1 MNKTIFL
8 LGIFIFLPFS
18 AIPAQ
23 IVINEFYADVAL
35 GIAGDANG
43 DGVRD
48 AKEDEFIELVNA
60 TDSAIDLK
68 EYSIWVSGQLRH
80 QFDTT
85 IVLAP
90 LSAIVIFGGGTPAGT
105 FGNSMVTV
113 ASSGALGLGNGG
125 VKVELK
131 DTGNEI
137 IEEFTYP
144 SENAH
149 ISWTRYPD
157 VIGGFISHNQ
167 IPDTYGSSF
176 SPGTMLN
183 SFPFGLEDHT
193 TYVHFPQTTG
203 KVNEGDSIFLLPIYL
218 INPSNE
224 ATTLTVSYIK
234 TQDSDDLL
242 NFTSKTITFEPNE
255 AGQKYVP
262 IPIKDDS
269 LVEGQ
274 ESFDFLLTDIR
285 GGNNSQLSI
294 NQNFT
299 LIIEENDFD
308 FPLLLN
314 EIHADPATGLEG
326 DANQDGVRNA
336 KEDEFLEFVNTSIL
350 PIDISGFQLFDENA
364 LRHTI
369 LAGTIIQAQQAFV
382 VFGGGMLDGDYGT
395 AITQTA
401 STGGLNLLN
410 TGDQIIL
417 KDTTGAVVYAYTYE
431 SEGANNQSITRFPD
445 LAKETI
451 ATLHSTV
458 GNFQLYSPG
467 KNVHGEDFSE
477 LVSNNRVTIPNFKIY
492 PNPTIQSITVD
503 VPHNWKI
510 EQIEVL
516 SSTGQIMKVLPNSL
530 DSKIPIKM
538 PSGIYFLKI
547 YTTERVFIEQLIIK

>member
-8 LGIFIFLPFS
+8 LGILILLPFS

-23 IVINEFYADVAL
+23 IVINDFYADVAL
-35 GIAGDANG
+35 GIVGDANG
-43 DGVRD
+43 DGIRD

-60 TDSAIDLK
+60 TATDIDLK

-85 IVLAP
+85 IFLAP
-90 LSAIVIFGGGTPAGT
+90 FSAIVIFGGGTPTGL
-105 FGNSMVTV
+105 FGNSIVTT
-113 ASSGALGLGNGG
+113 ASSGALGLGNSG

-131 DTGNEI
+131 NANNI

-144 SENAH
+144 SENTH
-149 ISWTRYPD
+149 NSWTRKPD
-157 VIGGFISHNQ
+157 IHGGFISHSQ
-167 IPDTYGSSF
+167 IPETYGSTF

-183 SFPFGLEDHT
+183 SFPFGLENH
-193 TYVHFPQTTG
+193 TYVHFPQTIG

-218 INPSNE
+218 VHPSTE
-224 ATTLTVSYIK
+224 AATRLTVNYIK

-255 AGQKYVP
+255 AGQKQVS
-262 IPIKDDS
+262 IPIKDDM

-274 ESFDFLLTDIR
+274 ESFEFLLTDIE
-285 GGNNSQLSI
+285 GGNNAQLSI
-294 NQNFT
+294 NQSFT

-314 EIHADPATGLEG
+314 EIHADPAIGLAG
-326 DANQDGVRNA
+326 DANGDGIRDA
-336 KEDEFLEFVNTSIL
+336 KEDEFVEFVNTSTL

-364 LRHTI
+364 LRHIIPT
-369 LAGTIIQAQQAFV
+369 GTIIQAQQAFV

-395 AITQTA
+395 AIIQIA

-417 KDTTGAVVYAYTYE
+417 KDTAGAVVYAYTYE

-451 ATLHSTV
+451 STLHSTV

-467 KNVHGEDFSE
+467 KNVYGEGFSE
-477 LVSNNRVTIPNFKIY
+477 LVSTNTVTIPHFKIY
-492 PNPTIQSITVD
+492 PNPTSQSI
-503 VPHNWKI
+503 
-510 EQIEVL
+510 
-516 SSTGQIMKVLPNSL
+516 SL
-530 DSKIPIKM
+530 DYPEYWKLELVELLNTKGQLIKKM
-538 PSGIYFLKI
+538 DIIKDGLISVDFPSGIYFLRV
-547 YTTERVFIEQLIIK
+547 YTKGGVFVEQFVVR

>member
-1 MNKTIFL
+1 MNKTNFL
-8 LGIFIFLPFS
+8 LGIFILLPFI

-23 IVINEFYADVAL
+23 VIINEFYADVAL
-35 GIAGDANG
+35 GLAGDANG
-43 DGVRD
+43 DGIRD
-48 AKEDEFIELVNA
+48 AKEDEFIELVNS
-60 TDSAIDLK
+60 TDSTIDLK
-68 EYSIWVSGQLRH
+68 NYSIWVGGQSRH
-80 QFDTT
+80 QFENSTM
-85 IVLAP
+85 LSP
-90 LSAIVIFGGGTPAGT
+90 HSAIVIFGGGSPKGV
-105 FGNSMVTV
+105 FGNSLVTT

-131 DTGNEI
+131 DASNII

-167 IPDTYGSSF
+167 IPDTYGSAF

-183 SFPFGLEDHT
+183 SFPFGLAHH
-193 TYVHFPQTTG
+193 TYVHFPQTRGT
-203 KVNEGDSIFLLPIYL
+203 VNEGDSIFLLPIYL
-218 INPSNE
+218 VNPSNE
-224 ATTLTVSYIK
+224 ATTLIVSYIK

-242 NFTSKTITFEPNE
+242 NFTSETITFEPNE
-255 AGQKYVP
+255 AGQKFVS

-285 GGNNSQLSI
+285 GGDNSQLSI

-299 LIIEENDFD
+299 LTIEENDFD

-314 EIHADPATGLEG
+314 EIHADPVTGIEG

-369 LAGTIIQAQQAFV
+369 PAGTIIQAQQAFV

-417 KDTTGAVVYAYTYE
+417 KDTIGAVVYAYTYE
-431 SEGANNQSITRFPD
+431 LEGANNQSITRFPD
-445 LAKETI
+445 LANEPI
-451 ATLHSTV
+451 STLHSTV

-467 KNVHGEDFSE
+467 KNVYGKEFSE
-477 LVSNNRVTIPNFKIY
+477 LVSINRIQSAPFKIY
-492 PNPTIQSITVD
+492 PNPTIQSVTLD
-503 VPHNWKI
+503 VPHKWKI
-510 EQIEVL
+510 ERIELL
-516 SSTGQIMKVLPNSL
+516 SSTGQLVKVIPTSL

-547 YTTERVFIEQLIIK
+547 YTSAGVFVEQLIIK